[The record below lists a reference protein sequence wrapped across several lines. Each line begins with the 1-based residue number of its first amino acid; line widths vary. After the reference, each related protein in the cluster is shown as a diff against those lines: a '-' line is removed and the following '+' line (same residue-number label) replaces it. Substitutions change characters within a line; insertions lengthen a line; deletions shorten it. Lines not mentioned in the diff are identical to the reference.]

1 MPRPTFGGSKMKS
14 TGVSVTD
21 AAANLQAASISST
34 ADKTL
39 SMDSNLLAAAKSV
52 DSKMKAP
59 AISDTTPEMDRSVD
73 VLPKK
78 PNQLSSVSPNVKT
91 LTFAES
97 EGETPQPTSSLKKK
111 KKSPRSSPRSEA
123 PLTDVVTPTRPSK
136 SKSATPLE
144 KTVVKTPE
152 RRPAPPSSLKKSPRA
167 SEDEEAETPPKKE
180 SKEGRKL
187 RKAKIDLENKN
198 AGSLEEAKSKQR
210 RSIKER
216 ESMLVDLKMPDKY
229 ESPLISAS
237 VRGDIHALESAASAY
252 SRGGGGGD
260 YDTLTD
266 SAPSSTTGV
275 AALRADG
282 DGVTALHYAAFFHKR
297 AAIKKLLELSIA
309 SIKAGSVLELQTL
322 ISKRQRFLEEARY
335 AHRQAI
341 SNREDNRAKAHA
353 DAQQVKD
360 DCVAYVSWCNNEI
373 CRVLRARELR
383 CEERWKLCLTATD
396 RLGRTPLMYAAS
408 TMGGDDVIKQMLTT
422 GRAALS
428 ASAPEDMDIENF
440 LDGGTGHDSHEQQKK
455 SKKKEKFASS
465 LRFVPPPCNT
475 SKFDKMTVLTASL
488 EKSPGIS
495 STPLFP
501 RDEMFHMKTGQV
513 KVRLQAHKK
522 SSNGTPSDSKYGRKA
537 NTRGDF
543 TGGDPVAWLCGRLM
557 NLTSKSNS
565 DPARALHRMFKEQD
579 TLGYG
584 SLEVEDFQKLLKS
597 KDIVADDEVVL
608 TVCEKFRDVRNK
620 ILTAKYNELIDWTV
634 KNCEPIKKWG
644 AGDEE
649 EEKEG
654 EKEEEK
660 DGEEAK
666 EEEKDEEVDAFAEE
680 KKEELENF
688 GRKEEPTAE
697 GFTTIADLRE
707 NRCNDVIDF
716 TDSSGRTALHFA
728 SSIGDAI
735 SVKMLVK
742 YGASCEKRANDN
754 ESALSY
760 AGSRIVRSTLLNSL
774 LSELEDA
781 KFSVSKTQ
789 RKKLQDW
796 IVMLGEGGLNVND
809 PLGGLDLHTPLH
821 IAAIAGLK
829 DCVDMLLEKRS
840 SVNAGDENGWAP
852 IHHCA
857 VRGGSGRRA
866 VAEKLLSDGGCKV
879 DARTSYM
886 RMALHLACIGAGA
899 CADLDPSEVEGGEGE
914 DAEDIKM
921 IELLLEWGADI
932 EAQDGEGCTPLHR
945 AAETGRVNCLWK
957 IIESGANLYAT
968 TPKIWNCLH
977 YASFNGKTSAGKL
990 IVQRDAECGKLKSQ
1004 RDSMRCTPSEVAKDE
1019 KTRQSLRNIWESA
1032 KEANV
1037 DNLVKCIIGAQNT
1050 GGRRKPWQ
1058 PAGLEDQTYETGL
1071 KPLHS
1076 AILGHG
1082 MRLRRNL
1089 HGGRS
1094 EKLSADQTVQTVCLL
1109 LDKHCYV
1116 NGLDSSCR
1124 TPLHFAAIYGLVSLI
1139 DVLVSRGGEVNAEDV
1154 FRSTPLHYAYA
1165 FGRLEAAKALIKYEA
1180 DEGTRNNVIVKR
1192 YESDSEAE
1200 NGSDED
1206 SDSDS
1211 DEYSSDEDE
1220 GGRRRR
1226 GRGREKGKKKRGVRK
1241 KKGRL
1246 PRECAGM
1253 GKRIFPNKR

>member
-1 MPRPTFGGSKMKS
+1 MPRPTFGGSKLKS
-14 TGVSVTD
+14 TGISVSD
-21 AAANLQAASISST
+21 AAANVNSNNNESTNTSST
-34 ADKTL
+34 ANSGLDN
-39 SMDSNLLAAAKSV
+39 NLLAAAKAV

-59 AISDTTPEMDRSVD
+59 VLDTTDEMDRSVD
-73 VLPKK
+73 VLLKK
-78 PNQLSSVSPNVKT
+78 PSTPSLASPNAKT
-91 LTFAES
+91 ITFAE
-97 EGETPQPTSSLKKK
+97 EGETPKEGKGGSSLKKK
-111 KKSPRSSPRSEA
+111 KKKNSPET
-123 PLTDVVTPTRPSK
+123 PLASVSNPTRPSRPK
-136 SKSATPLE
+136 AATPLE

-152 RRPAPPSSLKKSPRA
+152 RRPAPPEEEEELESPPTK
-167 SEDEEAETPPKKE
+167 ETKE
-180 SKEGRKL
+180 INKL
-187 RKAKIDLENKN
+187 RKKKHNLENKN

-210 RSIKER
+210 RSVKER

-229 ESPLISAS
+229 ASPLLSAAA
-237 VRGDIHALESAASAY
+237 RGDIAVLESAANAY
-252 SRGGGGGD
+252 SRGGGGD
-260 YDTLTD
+260 YDTLSE
-266 SAPSSTTGV
+266 SAPSSTAGV

-282 DGVTALHYAAFFHKR
+282 NGVTALHYAAYFHKR
-297 AAIKKLLELSIA
+297 AAVKKLLELSIA

-341 SNREDNRAKAHA
+341 SNRDDNRAKAHA
-353 DAQQVKD
+353 DAQLVKD
-360 DCVAYVSWCNNEI
+360 DCIAYVSWCNNEI
-373 CRVLRARELR
+373 CRVLRAREMR
-383 CEERWKLCLTATD
+383 CEERWKLCLTTTD

-408 TMGGDDVIKQMLTT
+408 SMGGDDVIKQVLTT

-428 ASAPEDMDIENF
+428 ANAPEDLDIDNF
-440 LDGGTGHDSHEQQKK
+440 LDGGTGHDVHEQAKK

-465 LRFVPPPCNT
+465 LGFVPPPCNT

-488 EKSPGIS
+488 EKSSDIS
-495 STPLFP
+495 AAPLFP

-513 KVRLQAHKK
+513 KIRK
-522 SSNGTPSDSKYGRKA
+522 SSSKGKGKTRELGGERPGDSKYGRNA
-537 NTRGDF
+537 NARGDF

-557 NLTSKSNS
+557 NLATRTNSNA
-565 DPARALHRMFKEQD
+565 DPARILHRIFKEQD
-579 TLGYG
+579 KLGYG
-584 SLEVEDFQKLLKS
+584 SLEVEDFQSLLKVN
-597 KDIVADDEVVL
+597 DIIADDEVVL
-608 TVCEKFRDVRNK
+608 AVVEKFRDVRNK
-620 ILTAKYNELIDWTV
+620 VLTAKYNELIDWTV

-644 AGDEE
+644 GGGE
-649 EEKEG
+649 EEKEE
-654 EKEEEK
+654 EKSGNGDDSEEEK
-660 DGEEAK
+660 DGEEEK
-666 EEEKDEEVDAFAEE
+666 EDGEGDVGEE
-680 KKEELENF
+680 KKEEADDFAETEEGGGALE
-688 GRKEEPTAE
+688 E

-707 NRCNDVIDF
+707 ARCNDIIDV

-728 SSIGDAI
+728 SAIGDAI
-735 SVKMLVK
+735 SVKMLVR

-781 KFSVSKTQ
+781 KFSASNSQ

-840 SVNAGDENGWAP
+840 NVNASDENGWAP

-886 RMALHLACIGAGA
+886 RTALHLACIGAGA
-899 CADLDPSEVEGGEGE
+899 CADLEVTEEE
-914 DAEDIKM
+914 ESEDIKM
-921 IELLLEWGADI
+921 IELLLSWGADI
-932 EAQDGEGCTPLHR
+932 EAQDAEGCTPLHR

-957 IIESGANLYAT
+957 IITSGANLYAT
-968 TPKIWNCLH
+968 TPKVWNCLH
-977 YASFNGKTSAGKL
+977 YASFNGKVSACSL
-990 IVQRDAECGKLKSQ
+990 LVQRDAELGILKRQ
-1004 RDSMRCTPSEVAKDE
+1004 RDSMRCTPSEVSKDT

-1032 KEANV
+1032 KDANI
-1037 DNLVKCIIGAQNT
+1037 DSLVKCIISAQST
-1050 GGRRKPWQ
+1050 AGRRKPWQ
-1058 PAGLEDQTYETGL
+1058 PAGLEDQTHGAGL

-1082 MRLRRNL
+1082 MRLKKKSQGVRTA
-1089 HGGRS
+1089 
-1094 EKLSADQTVQTVCLL
+1094 KISADMTVQTVCLL

-1116 NGLDSSCR
+1116 GGLDSTCR
-1124 TPLHFAAIYGLVSLI
+1124 TPLHFACVYGLVSLV
-1139 DVLVSRGGEVNAEDV
+1139 DVLVKRGADVNAEDV
-1154 FRSTPLHYAYA
+1154 MGSTPMHYAYA
-1165 FGRLEAAKALIKYEA
+1165 FGRLEAVEALVKYEA
-1180 DEGTRNNVIVKR
+1180 DEGIRNGIIIKR
-1192 YESDSEAE
+1192 YES
-1200 NGSDED
+1200 D

-1211 DEYSSDEDE
+1211 DESGSEDDYSSDEDA
-1220 GGRRRR
+1220 G
-1226 GRGREKGKKKRGVRK
+1226 GRGRKGKKGKKKKRKK

-1253 GKRIFPNKR
+1253 GKKIFPSNR